1 MRSPSKEYRYHSVTG
16 EEMPSTLIESPVHL
30 PAIFLSS
37 AWTWAPES
45 ASGASL
51 APGSLLW
58 ARSGTLRSLP
68 PQPQTGTVTI
78 AATMSPTYH
87 RKLLRPQELCRRVV
101 IMPRSGSLHRGA
113 EPSALPLGG
122 GLPARRRRGSP
133 RRMGG

>member
-1 MRSPSKEYRYHSVTG
+1 MDVSRVLGFVFGSRWNLTAIGPASLVSVVMRSSSKEYRYHSVTG

-78 AATMSPTYH
+78 AAT
-87 RKLLRPQELCRRVV
+87 
-101 IMPRSGSLHRGA
+101 
-113 EPSALPLGG
+113 
-122 GLPARRRRGSP
+122 
-133 RRMGG
+133 